1 MNQQVEQ
8 KGSFTYVY
16 SILLVLSAALFFY
29 LFTGVRSG
37 VEFTWE
43 SPVQSFFQ
51 AWNVGVG
58 KEFFLSMTEF
68 GSKIVIGSGTLVL
81 LAFLWFKK
89 QNYVA
94 MAMVVLAVAG
104 GDQLNKAIKS
114 FVERERPLID
124 ASFDAV
130 GYSFPS
136 GHSMV
141 GFVFYVVIAYF
152 TTMYIKSSKWKTAI
166 WFWAFLMILIVG
178 ISRIVLSA
186 HYPSDVLAGY
196 AIGSL
201 YVLSVLKVY
210 KELYQFMSKEKQI

>member
-1 MNQQVEQ
+1 MNQHVEQ
-8 KGSFTYVY
+8 KTTFTYVY
-16 SILLVLSAALFFY
+16 SILLILSAALFFY

-37 VEFTWE
+37 VDFGWE
-43 SPVQSFFQ
+43 ASVQSYFQ

-58 KEFFLSMTEF
+58 KEFFHSMTEF

-104 GDQLNKAIKS
+104 GDQLNKAIKKL
-114 FVERERPLID
+114 VERERPLID
-124 ASFDAV
+124 ASIDAL

-136 GHSMV
+136 GHAMV
-141 GFVFYVVIAYF
+141 GFVFYVVVAYF
-152 TTMYIKSSKWKTAI
+152 TTMYIKSKNWKAAI
-166 WFWAFLMILIVG
+166 WIWASLMILIVG
-178 ISRIVLSA
+178 LSRVVLSA

-196 AIGSL
+196 AIGCL

-210 KELYQFMSKEKQI
+210 KELYKFMSKEKQI